1 MSGTIILQGGKP
13 LKGTVEVLGAKNAV
27 SKQMVAALMTDQKCQ
42 LDQVGEVDD
51 VFIVSD
57 LIRVYGGKVSEL
69 KNNSLTI
76 EAKNLKTVNQ
86 EILRPFLKK
95 SRIPILFC
103 GPLLHRLG
111 EAIIPNLGGCE
122 IGPRPVDFHLKALEL
137 MGAKIEEKPL
147 FYLLS
152 APNGLIGAKIRLEY
166 PSVGATEQVLL
177 SAVTARGLTEL
188 SNAAVEPEIIDLV
201 LLLQKMGAKISIDSD
216 RTYLIRGV
224 EKLNGFTHTPIP
236 DRMEAASWACAALA
250 TDGKIL
256 VKNARQ
262 EHLLRF
268 LDSFREAGGGFDI
281 TKQGIT
287 FFRAHPLSAV
297 SIETDVHPGFMT
309 DWLQPF
315 VVVLTQAEVPS
326 IIHDTINEN
335 RFGFTTQLEKM
346 GARIRLENRCL
357 GSKECRFG
365 QMNHLHSAIITG
377 PTKLKGIEAEI
388 PDLRAGFSLVIAAL
402 MAEGVSTLE
411 NINLINRGYA
421 NFYDKLKAVGANV
434 LEIKD

>member
-1 MSGTIILQGGKP
+1 MSGKLTLQGGKS

-27 SKQMVAALMTDQKCQ
+27 SKQMVAAILTDQKCQ
-42 LDQVGEVDD
+42 LNRVGEVDD
-51 VFIVSD
+51 IAIVSD
-57 LIRVYGGKVSEL
+57 LIRTFGGQVSEL
-69 KNNSLTI
+69 KNNSISI
-76 EAKNLKTVNQ
+76 EARNLKIVKQ
-86 EILRPFLKK
+86 EVLRPFLKK

-137 MGAKIEEKPL
+137 MGAKIEENPL
-147 FYLLS
+147 FYFLS
-152 APNGLIGAKIRLEY
+152 APDGLTGAKIRLDY

-177 SAVTARGLTEL
+177 SAVTAKGLTEL

-224 EKLNGFTHTPIP
+224 ENLNGYTHTPIP

-281 TKQGIT
+281 TDQGIT
-287 FFRAHPLSAV
+287 FFQAKELAPV

-315 VVVLTQAEVPS
+315 VVVLTQANGPS
-326 IIHDTINEN
+326 VIHETVYEN
-335 RFGFTTQLEKM
+335 RFGFTSELIKM
-346 GARIRLENRCL
+346 GASIRIENRCL
-357 GSKECRFG
+357 GSKACRFG

-377 PTKLKGIEAEI
+377 PTKLKGIVAEI
-388 PDLRAGFSLVIAAL
+388 PDLRAGFSMVIAAL
-402 MAEGVSTLE
+402 MADGVSTLE

-421 NFYDKLKAVGANV
+421 NFFDKLKAVGANI